1 MKRIELTTP
10 TGRIATLDVDIEK
23 FKGLPVE
30 VFLTEYVDRYDRAF
44 STISRQ
50 RIIDALRELWK
61 LEYEPDDDDGDDI
74 EETHDPDESHDD
86 DNDGDDNHDDDPKPK
101 KKVRKSSV

>member
-1 MKRIELTTP
+1 MKRIQLTTP

-50 RIIDALRELWK
+50 RIIDALRELWE
-61 LEYEPDDDDGDDI
+61 LEYPSEKS
-74 EETHDPDESHDD
+74 EEGPGP
-86 DNDGDDNHDDDPKPK
+86 NPKPSK
-101 KKVRKSSV
+101 KSRKAAE